1 MEQIYYTFLNAIII
15 LYPIVLGCGMI
26 LSYKKDTPF
35 MRLFYLRMSLI
46 ESAKKFY
53 ALIFFIML
61 LIYNYCCY
69 ETCSNVKEVMVAAL
83 LSVPFLSSR
92 LTEKILQRLTNYGDL
107 MLSALVFLMV
117 FGLVSGMNI
126 IVVTGLTYLV
136 AALFYPPS
144 DMEWIREEEQ
154 DLEDIDEIIPFII
167 EHYYVRPHLLL
178 ADILKHL
185 AQNKTIKKENDDKE
199 K

>member
-1 MEQIYYTFLNAIII
+1 
-15 LYPIVLGCGMI
+15 
-26 LSYKKDTPF
+26 
-35 MRLFYLRMSLI
+35 
-46 ESAKKFY
+46 
-53 ALIFFIML
+53 
-61 LIYNYCCY
+61 
-69 ETCSNVKEVMVAAL
+69 
-83 LSVPFLSSR
+83 
-92 LTEKILQRLTNYGDL
+92 

-144 DMEWIREEEQ
+144 EMEWIREEEQ

-167 EHYYVRPHLLL
+167 EHYYVRPRLLL
-178 ADILKHL
+178 ADLLKHL

>member
-61 LIYNYCCY
+61 LKYNYCCY
-69 ETCSNVKEVMVAAL
+69 ETYSNVK
-83 LSVPFLSSR
+83 
-92 LTEKILQRLTNYGDL
+92 
-107 MLSALVFLMV
+107 
-117 FGLVSGMNI
+117 
-126 IVVTGLTYLV
+126 
-136 AALFYPPS
+136 
-144 DMEWIREEEQ
+144 
-154 DLEDIDEIIPFII
+154 
-167 EHYYVRPHLLL
+167 
-178 ADILKHL
+178 
-185 AQNKTIKKENDDKE
+185 
-199 K
+199 

>member
-1 MEQIYYTFLNAIII
+1 
-15 LYPIVLGCGMI
+15 
-26 LSYKKDTPF
+26 

-69 ETCSNVKEVMVAAL
+69 ETYSNVKEVMVAAL

-144 DMEWIREEEQ
+144 EMEWIREEEQ

-167 EHYYVRPHLLL
+167 EHYYVRPRLLL
-178 ADILKHL
+178 TDLLKHL